1 MRIFKFRK
9 NLGNLLCKNGFHDFK
24 MIEILNSYNS
34 HIKDHENLRLVG
46 GYLDMPI
53 DFEHKKC
60 KRCGFEVNEIKDS
73 NVVANK

>member
-24 MIEILNSYNS
+24 MIEILNTNNS
-34 HIKDHENLRLVG
+34 HIKDHENLKLV
-46 GYLDMPI
+46 GYLDMLI

-60 KRCGFEVNEIKDS
+60 KRCGFEVNEIKD
-73 NVVANK
+73 NNLAPNK